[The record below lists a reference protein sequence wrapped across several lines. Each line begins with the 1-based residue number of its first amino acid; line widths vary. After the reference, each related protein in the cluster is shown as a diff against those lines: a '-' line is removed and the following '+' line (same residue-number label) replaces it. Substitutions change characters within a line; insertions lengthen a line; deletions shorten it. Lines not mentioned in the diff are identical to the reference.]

1 MRMCNFVTYD
11 TKLHCGGTEMEKM
24 QAQRGRRRRII
35 VGIIIACG
43 VANAAVGV
51 ASHGSNSSR
60 EESDVASLVEKR
72 VVRADS
78 IVVRALRTSF
88 DLIKELQRFFNHEE

>member
-1 MRMCNFVTYD
+1 
-11 TKLHCGGTEMEKM
+11 MENM
-24 QAQRGRRRRII
+24 QAQRGKRRRII

-43 VANAAVGV
+43 VANAAVGL
-51 ASHGSNSSR
+51 ASHRSNSWR
-60 EESDVASLVEKR
+60 GESDTAASLVEKR
-72 VVRADS
+72 LVRADS

>member
-1 MRMCNFVTYD
+1 
-11 TKLHCGGTEMEKM
+11 MEKTH
-24 QAQRGRRRRII
+24 AQRKKQRRLI

-43 VANAAVGV
+43 VANAALEV
-51 ASHGSNSSR
+51 ASHGGNSSR
-60 EESDVASLVEKR
+60 EESDAVASLVEKR